1 MLHEYFEPIANQ
13 EEGGRHD
20 KAQRE
25 LIARDPLRFFV
36 IGGIEAQV
44 ILRDRLLFKTKS
56 QLGTGPVGVQMILR
70 DRLTFKEPKPDYK
83 IARRWEEEHVNVN
96 RQIHLYN
103 PTLVKVNNGI
113 GTIGNIETV
122 NGFSAGSKKEVP
134 YLQSDDD
141 DFQPAISTTQKR
153 KNLSLKRDKK
163 SNVPAKKVKATN
175 RDEENLDLFFN
186 SNKAKGSTS
195 SDFLKNMA
203 SSSSQYLEMTNG
215 TSEVNSSR
223 PYTLPH
229 QIQSAPRNQDLITP
243 HKPTLY
249 EHTAKYLSKH
259 FSMSINQDC
268 VIMKANQVVT
278 IPSEIRHWLIDS
290 FSSEKDKFKSSIITS
305 FNPDHPFRKICEI
318 ILYDFFSM
326 SSEATLNRDIG
337 ERKYTFIKDVKS
349 VFPEFDF
356 TLSKVDGIGFKTGSN
371 KELVFIEISGGPES
385 PVEKHVKEDTEKLI
399 KEAMFGLISLL
410 RDYLDKNAEYAR
422 NICTYMVQGIGDRI
436 TLSKLQLDQKHFYKV
451 LQIKLAKLP
460 FSFDEVEKY
469 LEVFELLYALISE
482 LKNTQKE
489 LKKLTCSNSAVDQP
503 TVRSWLWVLNNIATW
518 EGVGITYE
526 G

>member
-1 MLHEYFEPIANQ
+1 MLHEYFKRKYSEWNILGFLNKCEIEPFVQ
-13 EEGGRHD
+13 KMSLHFV
-20 KAQRE
+20 RE
-25 LIARDPLRFFV
+25 LIAKDPLRFFV

-56 QLGTGPVGVQMILR
+56 QLGTGPVGAQTILR

-96 RQIHLYN
+96 RQIHLHN

-141 DFQPAISTTQKR
+141 DFQPAHIYHS
-153 KNLSLKRDKK
+153 
-163 SNVPAKKVKATN
+163 KA
-175 RDEENLDLFFN
+175 EKFILEKGC
-186 SNKAKGSTS
+186 NKAKGSTS
-195 SDFLKNMA
+195 SDFSKNMA

-223 PYTLPH
+223 PYTLPY

-290 FSSEKDKFKSSIITS
+290 FSSEKNKFKSSIITS

-451 LQIKLAKLP
+451 LQIKSAKLP

-503 TVRSWLWVLNNIATW
+503 TVRSWLWVPNNIATW

>member
-1 MLHEYFEPIANQ
+1 MEY
-13 EEGGRHD
+13 
-20 KAQRE
+20 
-25 LIARDPLRFFV
+25 L
-36 IGGIEAQV
+36 GIPEQ
-44 ILRDRLLFKTKS
+44 
-56 QLGTGPVGVQMILR
+56 
-70 DRLTFKEPKPDYK
+70 EPKPDYK

-153 KNLSLKRDKK
+153 KNLSLKR
-163 SNVPAKKVKATN
+163 VKATN

-318 ILYDFFSM
+318 ILYDLPLNQYIENMFS
-326 SSEATLNRDIG
+326 IG
-337 ERKYTFIKDVKS
+337 SKFIKDVKS

>member
-1 MLHEYFEPIANQ
+1 MLHEYFKRKYSEWNILGFLN
-13 EEGGRHD
+13 
-20 KAQRE
+20 KRE

-56 QLGTGPVGVQMILR
+56 QLGTGPVGAQTILR

-96 RQIHLYN
+96 RQIHLHN

-134 YLQSDDD
+134 YLQ
-141 DFQPAISTTQKR
+141 
-153 KNLSLKRDKK
+153 DKK

-195 SDFLKNMA
+195 SDFSKNMA

-223 PYTLPH
+223 PYTLPY

-290 FSSEKDKFKSSIITS
+290 FS
-305 FNPDHPFRKICEI
+305 
-318 ILYDFFSM
+318 
-326 SSEATLNRDIG
+326 
-337 ERKYTFIKDVKS
+337 FIKDVKS

-451 LQIKLAKLP
+451 LQIKSAKLP

-503 TVRSWLWVLNNIATW
+503 TVRSWLWVPNNIATW